1 MESDVLHMM
10 SPYRER
16 VSGRAPSEIVVSDT
30 QKNSIISEKNRLC
43 KHPPRVLDH
52 KPQVVVSCE
61 PNSFLYVLRR
71 PCIDADYRHISL
83 LTRNTKCGVEVAAL
97 DRPVGKGVRLVVG
110 IFGSTGLIRT
120 PGTVVPADEDV
131 SAVSCGGVVAWGGRW
146 DGADQWL
153 RDFRCEGL
161 ELGIRRPTS

>member
-1 MESDVLHMM
+1 MESDVFHMM
-10 SPYRER
+10 SPYQER
-16 VSGRAPSEIVVSDT
+16 IPGRAPSEIVVSDT

-52 KPQVVVSCE
+52 KPQVVVSGE

-71 PCIDADYRHISL
+71 PGIDTDGRHTPL
-83 LTRNTKCGVEVAAL
+83 LTRNAERGVEVAAL
-97 DRPVGKGVRLVVG
+97 DRPVGKGVFLIVG
-110 IFGSTGLIRT
+110 VFGSAGLIRT
-120 PGTVVPADEDV
+120 PDTVVPADEDV
-131 SAVSCGGVVAWGGRW
+131 SAVSCSRVVAWSGRW

-161 ELGIRRPTS
+161 ELGVRRPTS